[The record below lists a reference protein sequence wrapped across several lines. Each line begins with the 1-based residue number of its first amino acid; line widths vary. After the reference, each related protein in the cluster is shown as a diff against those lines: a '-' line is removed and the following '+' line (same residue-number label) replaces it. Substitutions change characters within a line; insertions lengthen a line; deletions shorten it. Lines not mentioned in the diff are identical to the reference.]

1 MMIFLQQ
8 IFLYALSQA
17 RKCTALLAFSP
28 VPLLLF
34 SINASAGMY
43 TDSVETFSWIDPAG
57 HTNAVWTNASGSNEC
72 TGPSAPVDDDIT
84 RELPLGFTFNFG
96 GVNYTSVRIMSNG
109 RLQFNN
115 TYCGYGTS
123 RTGIPRTYPYP
134 MPDTRLL
141 HTLRAYGGDLNPAA
155 GGTVRY
161 AALGNA
167 PNRYFVVTFSDV
179 PEWNASGSHFDVQII
194 LYESGE
200 FVYQF
205 GNISNPTQGHPQIG
219 WEITTDDYQLYDYNS
234 ATDLIN
240 TAFRFSTHTP
250 SPQTYYAM
258 DELAWNG
265 TANEVIDT
273 SGNNHHGNRVG
284 SADTTSPGY
293 LCRAGDFNSNGDA
306 VDSQLNVRDQIGVK
320 GTITFWYN
328 SNNDWDEND
337 NMLLDGSRNNGGGG
351 ADKYFFLVKPSNS
364 DLRFVLEDSD
374 DRDLVVETSSN
385 NFAKGS
391 WHHVAITWDISNDA
405 DWLQIYVDGTRRATN
420 RGDRTSPLTI
430 SGLLGNLNSLY
441 FGDNRTSGVGGSYYT
456 SNPADGL
463 LDETR
468 IYTEVLSGSQ
478 INDDMNLTH
487 GCLLA
492 NWYMDESAW
501 NGTANEVV
509 DSSGHGYHGTG
520 DNAVTTGGNS
530 MSDWAIASNPGTCRY
545 GSFDGNDDYVALPGF
560 PNLTDS
566 FTITAWI
573 KANVTNKDQRIF
585 ADDESNSGGFAF
597 SLGDLGDGRLR
608 FFSRNVNPVSLDSAA
623 VITAG
628 SWYFVTAV
636 HDANAE
642 TRQIYVNASPVT
654 SASSYNNNWG
664 SDNGTA
670 SIGGETD
677 AAGGEAVSNWRF
689 DGNIDEVRVYNKA
702 LSQTEIATVMAETH
716 NCTNVSSLDH
726 IEIQHDGSGLTCEP
740 ENVTIRTCAD
750 ASCSTLYTGDVSISL
765 SPTGWVGGDS
775 QTISGGSATL
785 QLRHTTAE
793 TVSLGI
799 SNSAP
804 SANFSPQCLNSAD
817 ASSSCDLTFYNS
829 GFIYSIPTQIS
840 CAISA
845 AITISAVRL
854 DQTSQQCVPSFANRN
869 ETINFWTRY
878 VIPNLVTISNSV
890 TLNNGSNDYVLA
902 TSSPGT
908 GVPLNFDANGQA
920 TVNISYPDAGQLSLN
935 SSFTGTGA
943 ESGLTMLGAT
953 SYVTKPARFYV
964 YIDPTIDSNSACDPA
979 STSCTKFKMAGELFQ
994 SLKVRAACA
1003 DKTITPNFAYSGDI
1017 GLTISPVSP
1026 TGGAVVSLG
1035 AGSAKITS
1043 GGEVSVANQSISEV
1057 GVFII
1062 SATATLAAPGYLGE
1076 TIIGD
1081 SNVNKSA
1088 NIGRFYP
1095 AYFDVDRVQGCS
1107 TDNFTY
1113 SGQPFTV
1120 HITAFNALNNQTLNY
1135 TGSFVQPS
1143 TISNVGDSS
1152 LFSNNIFDNSNV
1164 TNGYGTRTDVTYTFA
1179 AKDTAKTDI
1188 ILRVANNEVSSS
1200 GHSEPTVNIRSGRLN
1215 IENAF
1220 GSELNDL
1227 AVPVSVQYFDGNGYV
1242 TNTLDT
1248 SCTTISLNLSDPDT
1262 SDSLTNGTG
1271 SNAGQ
1276 TCIWDDSGK
1285 SGSSNCSATS
1295 LLPGPVSEQFAEPP
1309 LAGNFNLWLKAPG
1322 AGYTGNM
1329 DIIGN
1334 APTWLLYNWTGSG
1347 LSNPSGRASFGLFRG
1362 DDRIIY
1368 WREQF

>member
-1 MMIFLQQ
+1 MMIFLR
-8 IFLYALSQA
+8 ALHGLKKGRA
-17 RKCTALLAFSP
+17 ALACSL
-28 VPLLLF
+28 VLLLLT
-34 SINASAGMY
+34 NMTASAGTY
-43 TDSVETFSWIDPAG
+43 ASNVETFSWIDSTG

-72 TGPSAPVDDDIT
+72 TGPSAATDDDIT
-84 RELPLGFTFNFG
+84 QELSLGFTFNFG
-96 GVNYTSVRIMSNG
+96 GVNYTTVRIMSNG

-123 RTGIPRTYPYP
+123 NNTIPRTYPYP

-155 GGTVRY
+155 GGSVRY
-161 AALGNA
+161 ASLGSA
-167 PNRYFVVTFSDV
+167 PNRYFVVTFSAV
-179 PEWNASGSHFDVQII
+179 PEWSASGSSFDVQII
-194 LYESGE
+194 LYENGE

-205 GNISNPTQGHPQIG
+205 GNISNPKQGHPQIG
-219 WEITTDDYQLYDYNS
+219 WQVSTDDYQLYDYNS

-240 TAFRFSTHTP
+240 TALRFSSHTP

-258 DELAWNG
+258 DELAWKG
-265 TANEVIDT
+265 TANEVIDS

-284 SADTTSPGY
+284 SADTTTPGH
-293 LCRAGDFNSNGDA
+293 LCRAGDFSNDGNA

-328 SNNDWDEND
+328 SNNDWNEDD
-337 NMLLDGSRNNGGGG
+337 NMLLDGSRDNGGGG
-351 ADKYFFLVKPSNS
+351 SDKYFFLVKRSNS

-374 DRDLVVETSSN
+374 DRDLVVETGSN
-385 NFAKGS
+385 NFAEDS

-420 RGDRTSPLTI
+420 RGDRTSPLNI

-441 FGDNRTSGVGGSYYT
+441 FGDNRTGGVGGSNYT
-456 SNPADGL
+456 SRPADGL

-478 INDDMNLTH
+478 INDDMNQTH

-520 DNAVTTGGNS
+520 DNAVTTGGDS
-530 MSDWAIASNPGTCRY
+530 MSDWAIAANPGTCRY
-545 GSFDGNDDYVALPGF
+545 GKFDGNDDYVALPGF

-573 KANVTNKDQRIF
+573 KANIINKDQRIF

-597 SLGDLGDGRLR
+597 SLGDAGDGRLR
-608 FFSRNVNPVSLDSAA
+608 FFSRNVNPISLDSAA

-642 TRQIYVNASPVT
+642 TRQIYVNANPVT
-654 SASSYNNNWG
+654 SAGSYNNDWG

-677 AAGGEAVSNWRF
+677 AAGSEAVSNWRF
-689 DGNIDEVRVYNKA
+689 DGNIDEVRVYDKA
-702 LSQTEIATVMAETH
+702 LSQAEIATVMAETH
-716 NCTNVSSLDH
+716 NCSNVSSLDH
-726 IEIQHDGSGLTCEP
+726 IEIRHDGSGLTCEP
-740 ENVTIRTCAD
+740 ENITIRTCAD
-750 ASCSTLYTGDVSISL
+750 AACSTLYTGDVSVSL
-765 SPTGWVGGDS
+765 TPSGWVGGDT

-785 QLRHTTAE
+785 QLRHATAE
-793 TVSLGI
+793 TISLGI

-804 SANFSPQCLNSAD
+804 SANFSAVCLNTTDS
-817 ASSSCDLTFYNS
+817 SSSCNLTFYKT

-840 CAISA
+840 CAPSA
-845 AITISAVRL
+845 SITVSAVRT

-869 ETINFWTRY
+869 ETINFWTSY
-878 VIPNLVTISNSV
+878 VNPNPVTISNRV

-902 TSSPGT
+902 TALPGT
-908 GVPLNFDANGQA
+908 GVLLSFDANGQA
-920 TVNISYPDAGQLSLN
+920 TINITYPDAGQLSLN
-935 SSFTGTGA
+935 SRFDGSGNDA
-943 ESGLTMLGAT
+943 GLTMTGST
-953 SYVTKPARFYV
+953 IYVTKPARFYV
-964 YIDPTIDSNSACDPA
+964 YIDPAIDSNSDCDP
-979 STSCTKFKMAGELFQ
+979 TSVSCLKFKMAGESFQ

-1003 DKTITPNFAYSGDI
+1003 DKTITPNFEYNDNI
-1017 GLTISPVSP
+1017 GLTISPVAP
-1026 TGGAVVSLG
+1026 TGGATVSLG
-1035 AGSAKITS
+1035 VANAKISS
-1043 GGEVSVANQSISEV
+1043 GGEGSVANQSVSEV
-1057 GVFII
+1057 GIFTI
-1062 SATATLAAPGYLGE
+1062 TATPTLAGSSYLGE
-1076 TIIGD
+1076 TVIGD
-1081 SNVNKSA
+1081 DNINKSD

-1095 AYFDVDRVQGCS
+1095 AYFNVSRDQGC
-1107 TDNFTY
+1107 DADGFTY

-1120 HITAFNALNNQTLNY
+1120 HITAFNALNKQTLNY
-1135 TGSFVQPS
+1135 TGNFVHSS

-1188 ILRVANNEVSSS
+1188 ILRAEDSEVSSS
-1200 GHSEPTVNIRSGRLN
+1200 GHTEPTVNIRSGRLN

-1227 AVPVSVQYFDGNGYV
+1227 AVPVTVQYFDGNSYV

-1248 SCTTISLNLSDPDT
+1248 SCTTISLSLSDPD
-1262 SDSLTNGTG
+1262 SGDALTNGSG
-1271 SNAGQ
+1271 DSPGQ
-1276 TCIWDDSGK
+1276 TCIWDDAAS
-1285 SGSSNCSATS
+1285 SGSSNCSAAG
-1295 LLPGPVSEQFAEPP
+1295 LLPGPVSEQYIEPP

-1329 DIIGN
+1329 DINGTVGTV
-1334 APTWLLYNWTGSG
+1334 PVWLQYNWTGSG